1 MAKDFLRK
9 IEHAALPIEVRNPQ
23 DIRNAA
29 ILRAAGM
36 LEAILPPEPFDA
48 HSTGTILRITP
59 LGRAELRRDTNTGGW
74 AGRT

>member
-9 IEHAALPIEVRNPQ
+9 IEHATLPIELRNPQ
-23 DIRNAA
+23 DIRSAA
-29 ILRAAGM
+29 VLRAAGM

-48 HSTGTILRITP
+48 HSTGTILSITP
-59 LGRAELRRDTNTGGW
+59 LGRAELGRNTDARGC